1 MDDRIQTGTK
11 PRASRFALMRTLS
24 GLPPVRRLD
33 AHLDDQGFDAA
44 RLEAERDAAQ
54 SAPRQPHSP
63 LKHGRGLDNWT
74 ILLIGAIVAGLMGL
88 LLGGALSV

>member
-1 MDDRIQTGTK
+1 
-11 PRASRFALMRTLS
+11 MRMLS

-33 AHLDDQGFDAA
+33 AHSLDEQGFDAA
-44 RLEAERDAAQ
+44 RLETERNAAHP
-54 SAPRQPHSP
+54 SVRQPHSP
-63 LKHGRGLDNWT
+63 LKHGRGLDSWT